1 MKRIR
6 KYLAGLLCAVCLLAA
21 FPSGAYAASNNGEP
35 AGFVSQVNSVFMVP
49 QLGGTMPTTAVNYV
63 PNTIVTAE
71 WSPSGPIEVDKEY
84 NFKLRLVL
92 GDGTGYPMYVYARE
106 GTVDIALQF
115 PSGRTRS
122 LVSQTFAENPG
133 IAWQID
139 YNYVSRP
146 GLWVWGTINYENN
159 VPFTPYHSIN
169 YNADGGRIIGSGY
182 PTYAED
188 GGSVP
193 MSSLPQA
200 EKEGYVFG
208 GWKYDESKYSGLLP
222 LGSVEQALSAVYD
235 AIYLKAIWTEAPESY
250 SLSFDPNGGSG
261 SMGSMTVTEGQST
274 RLPNNSFTREG
285 YYFTGWN
292 TRADGNGTSYSD
304 GSYAAFYGN
313 TTLYAQWEAESYT
326 LSFEPNGGSGEMAAE
341 TVTYG
346 VATRLP
352 ENSFTREKYTFTGWN
367 TKADGSGTSYGDRE
381 TVSFTEDTVLYAQ
394 WKAESYTLSFDPN
407 GGSGEMAAE
416 TVTYGVATRLPEN
429 IFTREKYSFTGWN
442 TKADGSGTSYGD
454 RATVSFTEDTVLYA
468 QWELVPSYVV
478 LIPDGDDIAIDPVTR
493 IGTAQIGIEAGS
505 VIPEDSRLRLSV
517 NAGKHYEGGYR
528 MMTEAGDCTG
538 YALSYKGSDVDP
550 GGSGKTAVLEEVSS
564 DEVYLGFLREVK
576 AAADPARAAGRY
588 TDLLTFSFAIV

>member
-139 YNYVSRP
+139 YNYVSHV
-146 GLWVWGTINYENN
+146 GFWVWGTINYENN
-159 VPFTPYHSIN
+159 IPFTPYHSIN
-169 YNADGGRIIGSGY
+169 YNADGGRIVGSGY

-222 LGSVEQALSAVYD
+222 LGSVEQSLSAMYG
-235 AIYLKAIWTEAPESY
+235 AIYLKAIWTEAPKSY
-250 SLSFDPNGGSG
+250 SLSFDSNGGSG

-274 RLPNNSFTREG
+274 RLPYNSFTREG

-304 GSYAAFYGN
+304 GA
-313 TTLYAQWEAESYT
+313 
-326 LSFEPNGGSGEMAAE
+326 
-341 TVTYG
+341 TVTPG
-346 VATRLP
+346 GNL
-352 ENSFTREKYTFTGWN
+352 E
-367 TKADGSGTSYGDRE
+367 
-381 TVSFTEDTVLYAQ
+381 LYAQ

-429 IFTREKYSFTGWN
+429 AFTREKYSFTGWN
-442 TKADGSGTSYGD
+442 TKADGSGISYGD
-454 RATVSFTEDTVLYA
+454 RETVSFTEDTVLYA

-478 LIPDGDDIAIDPVTR
+478 LIPDGDNIAIDPVTR
-493 IGTAQIGIEAGS
+493 IGTAQIGIETGS
-505 VIPEDSRLRLSV
+505 VIPEDSSLRLSV
-517 NAGKHYEGGYR
+517 NAGKHYDSGYR
-528 MMTEAGDCTG
+528 MRAEAGDYTG
-538 YALSYKGSDVDP
+538 YALSYKGSEIDP
-550 GGSGKTAVLEEVSS
+550 GGSGKTAVLEEASS
-564 DEVYLGFLREVK
+564 DEVYRGFLREVK

-588 TDLLTFSFAIV
+588 FDLLTFSFAIV

>member
-1 MKRIR
+1 MRRIR

-21 FPSGAYAASNNGEP
+21 FPSGAYAVNNGEP

-49 QLGGTMPTTAVNYV
+49 QLGGTMPTTAINA

-169 YNADGGRIIGSGY
+169 YNADGGRIVGSGY

-208 GWKYDESKYSGLLP
+208 GWEVDSGGGLPP
-222 LGSVEQALSAVYD
+222 LGGLEGYLSEIYGP
-235 AIYLKAIWTEAPESY
+235 IYLKAIWTEAP
-250 SLSFDPNGGSG
+250 
-261 SMGSMTVTEGQST
+261 
-274 RLPNNSFTREG
+274 
-285 YYFTGWN
+285 
-292 TRADGNGTSYSD
+292 
-304 GSYAAFYGN
+304 
-313 TTLYAQWEAESYT
+313 
-326 LSFEPNGGSGEMAAE
+326 
-341 TVTYG
+341 
-346 VATRLP
+346 
-352 ENSFTREKYTFTGWN
+352 
-367 TKADGSGTSYGDRE
+367 
-381 TVSFTEDTVLYAQ
+381 
-394 WKAESYTLSFDPN
+394 ESYTLSFDPN

-416 TVTYGVATRLPEN
+416 TVTYGVASRLPEN
-429 IFTREKYSFTGWN
+429 SFTREKYSFTGWN
-442 TKADGSGTSYGD
+442 TKADGSGTSYRD
-454 RATVSFTEDTVLYA
+454 RETVSFTEDRVLYA

-528 MMTEAGDCTG
+528 MRAESGDCTG
-538 YALSYKGSDVDP
+538 YTLSYKGSDVDP
-550 GGSGKTAVLEEVSS
+550 GGSGKSVVLEEASS
-564 DEVYLGFLREVK
+564 DEVYRGFLREVK

>member
-6 KYLAGLLCAVCLLAA
+6 KYLAGLLCAACLLAA
-21 FPSGAYAASNNGEP
+21 FPSGAYAASYGEP
-35 AGFVSQVNSVFMVP
+35 AGFVSQVNSVLNIP
-49 QLGGTMPTTAVNYV
+49 APGGTMPTAAVNYV

-71 WSPSGPIEVDKEY
+71 WEPSGTVKVDTPYK
-84 NFKLRLVL
+84 FTLTLVL
-92 GDGTGYPMYVYARE
+92 GDGDGDPMYVYARE

-115 PSGRTRS
+115 PSGRTHS
-122 LVSQTFAENPG
+122 LVSQTFAEHPG

-146 GLWVWGTINYENN
+146 GLWVWGTVSYTST
-159 VPFTPYHSIN
+159 VGYTPYHSIN
-169 YNADGGRIIGSGY
+169 YNTDGGRIISSGY

-193 MSSLPQA
+193 ISSLPQA

-208 GWKYDESKYSGLLP
+208 GWKFDESKYSLPP
-222 LGSVEQALSAVYD
+222 LGNVEQVLSAVYGSV
-235 AIYLKAIWTEAPESY
+235 YLKAIWNEAPKSY
-250 SLSFDPNGGSG
+250 SLSFDANGGSG

-292 TRADGNGTSYSD
+292 TRADGGGTSYSD
-304 GSYAAFYGN
+304 GGYATFYGN
-313 TTLYAQWEAESYT
+313 TTLYAQWQKYADHVVSFYKNDGSGESRSQTIAYGQSGKLEANSFTREGYSFTGWNTKADGSGTNYSDGATVTPGGDLELYAQWKAESYT
-326 LSFEPNGGSGEMAAE
+326 LSFDPNGGNGEMAAE

-352 ENSFTREKYTFTGWN
+352 EN
-367 TKADGSGTSYGDRE
+367 A
-381 TVSFTEDTVLYAQ
+381 
-394 WKAESYTLSFDPN
+394 
-407 GGSGEMAAE
+407 
-416 TVTYGVATRLPEN
+416 
-429 IFTREKYSFTGWN
+429 FTREKYSFTGWN

-454 RATVSFTEDTVLYA
+454 RETVSFTEDTVLYA

-493 IGTAQIGIEAGS
+493 IGKANIGIEAGS

-528 MMTEAGDCTG
+528 MMTEAGDYTG
-538 YALSYKGSDVDP
+538 YALSYKGEQVDP
-550 GGSGKTAVLEEVSS
+550 GGSGKTAVLEEASS
-564 DEVYLGFLREVK
+564 DEVYRGFLREVK

>member
-6 KYLAGLLCAVCLLAA
+6 KYLAGLLCTICLLAV

-63 PNTIVTAE
+63 PNTIVAAE

-139 YNYVSRP
+139 YNYVSHV
-146 GLWVWGTINYENN
+146 GFWVWGTINYEDNI
-159 VPFTPYHSIN
+159 PFTPYHSIN
-169 YNADGGRIIGSGY
+169 YNADGGRMVGSGY

-188 GGSVP
+188 GGNVP
-193 MSSLPQA
+193 MYSLPQA

-208 GWKYDESKYSGLLP
+208 GWKVDSGGGLPP
-222 LGSVEQALSAVYD
+222 LGGLEGYLSEIYGPV
-235 AIYLKAIWTEAPESY
+235 YLKAIWTEAPKSY

-292 TRADGNGTSYSD
+292 TRADGGGTSYSD
-304 GSYAAFYGN
+304 GGYATFYGS
-313 TTLYAQWEAESYT
+313 TILYAQWQKYADHVV
-326 LSFEPNGGSGEMAAE
+326 SFYKNDGSGESRSQTIA
-341 TVTYG
+341 YG
-346 VATRLP
+346 QSGTLEA
-352 ENSFTREKYTFTGWN
+352 NGFTREGYSFTGWN
-367 TKADGSGTSYGDRE
+367 TKADGSGTSYSDGE
-381 TVSFTEDTVLYAQ
+381 MVTPGGNLELYAQ
-394 WKAESYTLSFDPN
+394 WKSESYTLSFDPN

-429 IFTREKYSFTGWN
+429 SFTREKYSFTGWN
-442 TKADGSGTSYGD
+442 IRADGSGTRYGD
-454 RATVSFTEDTVLYA
+454 RETVSFTEDTVLYA

-550 GGSGKTAVLEEVSS
+550 GGSGKTAVLEEASS
-564 DEVYLGFLREVK
+564 DEVYRGFLREVK
-576 AAADPARAAGRY
+576 ATADPARAAGRY

>member
-6 KYLAGLLCAVCLLAA
+6 KYLAGLLCAACLLVAV
-21 FPSGAYAASNNGEP
+21 PSGAYAVNNGEP

-106 GTVDIALQF
+106 GTVDIAMQF

-159 VPFTPYHSIN
+159 IPFTPYHSIN
-169 YNADGGRIIGSGY
+169 YNADGGRIVGSGY

-188 GGSVP
+188 GGNVP
-193 MSSLPQA
+193 MYSLPKA

-208 GWKYDESKYSGLLP
+208 GWEVDSGGGLPP
-222 LGSVEQALSAVYD
+222 LGGLEGYLSEIYGPV
-235 AIYLKAIWTEAPESY
+235 YLKAIWTEASKSY
-250 SLSFDPNGGSG
+250 SLSFDSNGGSG

-304 GSYAAFYGN
+304 GA
-313 TTLYAQWEAESYT
+313 
-326 LSFEPNGGSGEMAAE
+326 
-341 TVTYG
+341 TVTPG
-346 VATRLP
+346 GNL
-352 ENSFTREKYTFTGWN
+352 E
-367 TKADGSGTSYGDRE
+367 
-381 TVSFTEDTVLYAQ
+381 LYAQ

-429 IFTREKYSFTGWN
+429 AFTREKYSFTGWNTKADGSGTSYSDGATVTPGGDLELYAQWKAESYTLSFDPNGGSGEMAAETVTYGVATRLPENSFTREKYSFTGWN

-454 RATVSFTEDTVLYA
+454 RETVSFTEDTVLYA

-478 LIPDGDDIAIDPVTR
+478 LIPDGNDIAIDPVTR

-517 NAGKHYEGGYR
+517 NAGKHYEGGYK

-538 YALSYKGSDVDP
+538 YALSYKGEQVDP
-550 GGSGKTAVLEEVSS
+550 GGSGKTAVLEEASS